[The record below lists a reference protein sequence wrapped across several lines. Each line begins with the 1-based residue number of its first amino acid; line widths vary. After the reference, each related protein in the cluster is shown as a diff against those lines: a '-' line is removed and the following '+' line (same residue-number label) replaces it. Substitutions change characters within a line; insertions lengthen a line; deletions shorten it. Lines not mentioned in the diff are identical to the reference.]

1 MWMLVVLACVYLGW
15 LSYLGTLTG
24 WPTLDGILGV
34 MLGLYICSHPAANA
48 VNLLFFERQAWYEL
62 SSEWSGVAWL
72 ALNVLV
78 LFCGWLVITLGAA
91 RLAATAAWRR

>member
-1 MWMLVVLACVYLGW
+1 VVLACVYLGW

-24 WPTLDGILGV
+24 WPVLDGIMGV

-48 VNLLFFERQAWYEL
+48 INLLFFDRQAWHEF
-62 SSEWSGVAWL
+62 SSEWSGIAWL

-78 LFCGWLVITLGAA
+78 LFFGWLVITLGAA
-91 RLAATAAWRR
+91 RLAATGAWVR

>member
-1 MWMLVVLACVYLGW
+1 VLACVYLGW

-24 WPTLDGILGV
+24 RPTLDGVIGV

-48 VNLLFFERQAWYEL
+48 INLLFFEREAWHAAT
-62 SSEWSGVAWL
+62 SEWSGIAWL

-91 RLAATAAWRR
+91 RLAATSAWSR